1 MPQFDTLGRPPK
13 KQELEGKP
21 ESEWPEAEPGK
32 PDRFEELKRDPIG
45 LYLEQLGID
54 EKFKEIPSEAADL
67 SFMSK
72 EQRAETLWALFQEV
86 KGEVSGRAARKRGET
101 TKREASEISASV
113 GLLKSLYADEEARAT
128 YIEASGHHLQEVESI
143 NGDWEKYE
151 ALQQQIHEAEA
162 AVDATARK
170 IFSSRGGALSESD
183 TILFEV
189 NRRRLAK
196 TRQELTLIVGENPQ
210 LAAYAQ
216 YENARE
222 YAQELSEGGFMW
234 LPSRRE
240 ALEQMENAALGG
252 KPVLL
257 SGESGTGKTRLVE
270 EVALT
275 LTGRPANQTP
285 GKDVRFQDLIAK
297 RDIGADG
304 TMVNTYY
311 RYGEVGEAVTGKTT
325 TLDEK
330 PRNAGGIVADD
341 EFNLL
346 PAAEQTERLARIA
359 AWTPGKRIKMPVT
372 NEEITVGSNF
382 LYTAMVNLAS
392 ERYSRTKIPPEVLR
406 KFAKVDLDYLK
417 QTDAEPELYE
427 AMLAALMDENGRLRA
442 ATSEVVPHFEDREE
456 VETAFKAGQ
465 EVKRTV
471 RIRELRNETVDAAGR
486 TEPAGGFLWRFSRA
500 VNEINK
506 SFSHRETVLK
516 AKGEG
521 QFVKDLIID
530 IGSLTSWLKEY
541 RTIGHSQ
548 NLEAFITDKLDKEF
562 LSKQAYSTE
571 DRALI
576 KEFLGYFSIDT
587 SAAGRAQASEAEHPF
602 ENLTPVEVGKLS
614 PRVHYKEVVSEEP
627 VLTESY
633 LISPEG
639 ERIEYRTE
647 TYKEGKQ
654 QLVPGQVIKG
664 KSGGEL
670 VQYRGLAK
678 KTGDPIFVP
687 YKAEVKK
694 EAKRKETGPGV
705 SLEKAAEI
713 MNNDYFGPEQ
723 VEKAFDIKLGAR
735 EIPRIPFSRED
746 LERAKELGQMLVLRV
761 SKAPDG
767 ASLSMVKLNGLV
779 KEKLKKARQG
789 KALADEAGWKKDE
802 QFYTTEAPETKW
814 ALVSKEVVPDSTSKN
829 YLEQTDVLSSYL
841 RDKVFRGMSL
851 PREYADAIAE
861 YEAAKG
867 DIGRIIDSDWEEA
880 AKRLS
885 ELKLNQL
892 SRQLPVEAFYDI
904 LVRILNTGD
913 RSLEKTYTWTNR
925 RGSAGGLVYVGEA
938 DSAGACVDADKP
950 GSRFGSLG
958 VSFSRSR

>member
-1 MPQFDTLGRPPK
+1 MPERMPQFNTL
-13 KQELEGKP
+13 QEKNLERIKT
-21 ESEWPEAEPGK
+21 
-32 PDRFEELKRDPIG
+32 DPIG
-45 LYLEQLGID
+45 LYLEQLDSG
-54 EKFKEIPSEAADL
+54 EEFKEIPPEAADL

-86 KGEVSGRAARKRGET
+86 KGEVSGRAAHKRGEKA
-101 TKREASEISASV
+101 KRAPNEIASSI
-113 GLLKSLYADEEARAT
+113 GLLKALYADEEARAA
-128 YIEASGHHLQEVESI
+128 YIEASGRHLQEIESI

-151 ALQQQIHEAEA
+151 ALQQQIREAEA

-170 IFSSRGGALSESD
+170 IFSSRGGALPESD
-183 TILFEV
+183 AILFEV

-196 TRQELTLIVGENPQ
+196 TRQELALIVGENPQ

-222 YAQELSEGGFMW
+222 YARELSEGGFVW

-240 ALEQMENAALGG
+240 ALEEMETAALGG

-275 LTGRPANQTP
+275 LTGRPANETP

-297 RDIGADG
+297 RDIGANG
-304 TMVNTYY
+304 AMMNTYY
-311 RYGEVGEAVTGKTT
+311 RYGEVGEAVTGKAT

-330 PRNAGGIVADD
+330 PRHTGSIVADD

-359 AWTPGKRIKMPVT
+359 SWTPGKRVKMPVT
-372 NEEITVGSNF
+372 NTEETVAPNF

-392 ERYSRTKIPPEVLR
+392 ERYARTKIPPEVLR

-417 QTDAEPELYE
+417 QTDEEPELYE

-442 ATSEVVPHFEDREE
+442 ATSEVTPHFEDREE

-471 RIRELRNETVDAAGR
+471 RIRELRNEAVDAAGR
-486 TEPAGGFLWRFSRA
+486 TVPAGGFLWRFARA
-500 VNEINK
+500 INEINK

-516 AKGEG
+516 VKGEG
-521 QFVKDLIID
+521 QYVKDLIID
-530 IGSLTSWLKEY
+530 IGSLASWLKEY

-562 LSKQAYSTE
+562 LSKQAYSAE
-571 DRALI
+571 DRALV
-576 KEFLGYFSIDT
+576 KEFLGYFGVDT
-587 SAAGRAQASEAEHPF
+587 SAAGRAQAAEAEHPF
-602 ENLTPVEVGKLS
+602 ENLTQVEVGKLS
-614 PRVHYKEVVSEEP
+614 PRVRYKEIVSEEP

-639 ERIEYRTE
+639 ERVEYRIE
-647 TYKEGKQ
+647 PYKEGKK
-654 QLVPGQVIKG
+654 QLTPGQVMKG
-664 KSGGEL
+664 KADGGL
-670 VQYRGLAK
+670 IQYRGLAK

-694 EAKRKETGPGV
+694 ETKRKETGLGV
-705 SLEKAAEI
+705 SLEKAAEL
-713 MNNDYFGPEQ
+713 MGSDYFGPDA
-723 VEKAFDIKLGAR
+723 VEKAFEIKLGAR
-735 EIPRIPFSRED
+735 EIPRIPFSSED

-761 SKAPDG
+761 SKASDG
-767 ASLSMVKLNGLV
+767 SALSMVKLNGLV
-779 KEKLKKARQG
+779 KDKLKKTKKG
-789 KALADEAGWKKDE
+789 KALSDEAGWKKDE
-802 QFYTTEAPETKW
+802 QFYTTEAPETRW
-814 ALVSKEVVPDSTSKN
+814 ALVSKEIIPDSTSKN
-829 YLEQTDVLSSYL
+829 YLEQTEALASYL
-841 RDKVFRGMSL
+841 KDNVFRGMSL

-885 ELKLNQL
+885 ELKLNKM
-892 SRQLPVEAFYDI
+892 SRQMPVEAFYDV
-904 LVRILNTGD
+904 LVRILNTGE

-925 RGSAGGLVYVGEA
+925 RYSDGRLVYVGYA
-938 DSAGACVDADKP
+938 DADGTYVYAYGP
-950 GSRFGSLG
+950 GIADDYLG
-958 VSFSRSR
+958 VSFSRSQ